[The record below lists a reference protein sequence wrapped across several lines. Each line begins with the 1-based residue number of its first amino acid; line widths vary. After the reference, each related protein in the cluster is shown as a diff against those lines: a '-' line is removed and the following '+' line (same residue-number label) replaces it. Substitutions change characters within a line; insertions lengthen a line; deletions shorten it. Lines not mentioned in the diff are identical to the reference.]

1 MVEVISKRRRH
12 NVQSSE
18 ISVPLALNATKGLI
32 ATCQTLRRCLRT
44 NALRCAAFV
53 ISLVAITVLAGCAA
67 RFDLQGHRGAR
78 GLAPENTLTAFS
90 KAMEVG
96 VSTLEL
102 DVGITRD
109 GVMVISHDR
118 YLNPDITRDAQGV
131 FLSERGPII
140 ASLTFAELQR
150 YDVGRQ
156 NPASAYAKSF
166 PQQRGIDGERVPTLA
181 SLFDLVAK
189 RGATDVRFNI
199 ETKISP
205 NAATE
210 TLAPEPFVRALI
222 AEIRKAG
229 LTRRATIQSF
239 DWRTLQIAQREAPEI
254 VTVYLTSQQGAN
266 DMVQVGK
273 PGASPWLAGF
283 DVDDYGGSVPK
294 LVKAA
299 GGTVW
304 SPNFKDVTEALAR
317 EAQAMGLKIVPW
329 TVNDETDLVRLLDWK
344 VDGII
349 TDYPD
354 RLRSL
359 MQVREMALPRQY
371 PPRQE

>member
-1 MVEVISKRRRH
+1 MTRFKIAVIGAAL
-12 NVQSSE
+12 
-18 ISVPLALNATKGLI
+18 LAL
-32 ATCQTLRRCLRT
+32 
-44 NALRCAAFV
+44 
-53 ISLVAITVLAGCAA
+53 SGCAT
-67 RFDLQGHRGAR
+67 RFDLQAHRGGR
-78 GLAPENTLTAFS
+78 GLAPENTLTSFS
-90 KAMEVG
+90 KALEIG

-102 DVGITRD
+102 DVGITKD

-118 YLNPDITRDAQGV
+118 YLNPDITRDAQGK
-131 FLSERGPII
+131 FLAERGPTI
-140 ASLTFAELQR
+140 ASLNFSELQR

-156 NPASAYAKSF
+156 NPASNYAKSF
-166 PQQRGIDGERVPTLA
+166 PQQQGTDSERVPPLA

-199 ETKISP
+199 ETKLSP
-205 NAATE
+205 NAAAE

-229 LTRRATIQSF
+229 LSHRATIQSF

-254 VTVYLTSQQGAN
+254 VTVHLTSQQGAG

-273 PGASPWLAGF
+273 PGAPPWLAGL
-283 DVDDYGGSVPK
+283 DVDDFAGSVPK

-304 SPNFKDVTEALAR
+304 SPNFKDVTEVLVR
-317 EAQAMGLKIVPW
+317 EAQSLGLKVVPW
-329 TVNDETDLVRLLDWK
+329 TVNDEVDLARLLDWK
-344 VDGII
+344 VDGLI

-354 RLRSL
+354 RLRAL
-359 MQVREMALPRQY
+359 MKARGMALPMQY
-371 PPRQE
+371 LATK